1 MKTIL
6 KLSIVALFFTL
17 LACSKED
24 PAPTK
29 TEIISKKW
37 NTESVSAVVS
47 GLQLNAYTKGS
58 SNNLINF
65 SNFTATLST
74 DGNITMVN
82 PTNGQPISGKWV
94 FEQNETVVNVSNGL
108 FILTIQELT
117 QTKLVFKM
125 PYEIPTDDYKSF
137 GLSKGMKIEAT
148 FTMSAN

>member
-6 KLSIVALFFTL
+6 KLSIVAVFFSL
-17 LACSKED
+17 LACTKED

-29 TEIISKKW
+29 TQLISRKW
-37 NTESVSAVVS
+37 NTESVTAVVS

-65 SNFTATLST
+65 SNFTATLSA
-74 DGNITMVN
+74 DGSISMVN
-82 PTNGQPISGKWV
+82 PTNGQPINGKWV

-117 QTKLVFKM
+117 QNKMVFKM
-125 PYEIPTDDYKSF
+125 PYEIPTDDYKAF

-148 FTMSAN
+148 FTMSSI

>member
-6 KLSIVALFFTL
+6 KISFVAVFFL
-17 LACSKED
+17 LIACSKED

-29 TEIISKKW
+29 TQLISRKW
-37 NTESVSAVVS
+37 NTESVTAVVS
-47 GLQLNAYTKGS
+47 GLQLNAYTKGG

-74 DGNITMVN
+74 DGSISMVN
-82 PTNGQPISGKWV
+82 PTNGQLINGKWV

-117 QTKLVFKM
+117 QNKMIFKM
-125 PYEIPTDDYKSF
+125 PYEIPTDDYKAF

-148 FTMSAN
+148 FTMSSN